1 VFKSPTIRPHSNY
14 LFGIFKL
21 FLHWNIEEEQTTQW
35 LKEKVQKDK
44 HGSTKH
50 TNKIKELM
58 KQKLL
63 QQGYVAPRLM
73 PSLQNFYCRDHE
85 LADRYEI
92 SISQKTMFFFY
103 LYVYR
108 YAGER

>member
-1 VFKSPTIRPHSNY
+1 LAIVLSVLRYTDSNY

-50 TNKIKELM
+50 TNKIKDPVTRTPLKPGM
-58 KQKLL
+58 NS
-63 QQGYVAPRLM
+63 GAP
-73 PSLQNFYCRDHE
+73 E
-85 LADRYEI
+85 
-92 SISQKTMFFFY
+92 
-103 LYVYR
+103 
-108 YAGER
+108 G